1 MALEDLCAHVL
12 VDFEQIAALAVLQ
25 HGLVHVDDGGVAA
38 HGGAGLHGFGV
49 GLRGFL
55 SGFQYQWVEQGEVCV
70 LRVENLLGHVVA
82 VIAEIAGKHCR
93 QMQTQALSGIIM
105 VNARAQFARQALQ
118 VLQIRSVGRFEQ

>member
-1 MALEDLCAHVL
+1 MHLCMFYKRPVKCLQAAFSWDLSMALEDLCAHVL

-55 SGFQYQWVEQGEVCV
+55 GGFQYQWVE
-70 LRVENLLGHVVA
+70 
-82 VIAEIAGKHCR
+82 
-93 QMQTQALSGIIM
+93 
-105 VNARAQFARQALQ
+105 
-118 VLQIRSVGRFEQ
+118 